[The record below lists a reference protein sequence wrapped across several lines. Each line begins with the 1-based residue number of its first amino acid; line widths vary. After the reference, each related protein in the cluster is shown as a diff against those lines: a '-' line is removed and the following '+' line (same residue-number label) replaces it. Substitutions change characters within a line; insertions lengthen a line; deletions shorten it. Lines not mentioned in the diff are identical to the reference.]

1 VLLVTHDN
9 RILDVADRILHL
21 EDGRLQSFTNAVAAN
36 TQHMMDVL
44 AQTYRK
50 GELSRHVKELSVPQF
65 AALLD
70 QATAECKEFQRVVE
84 MSNSDAFESMLE
96 GFIDAFTLKIGEIL
110 AADRVSLFLVDDE
123 RHELWSKVAQGG
135 SEKPLDIRIPIGA
148 GIAGHVARTGQSL
161 NVPDAYAEPLFN
173 RAVDQQTGYR
183 TRSILCVPLLDKR
196 GRTIAVAQLLNK
208 HGDVPFDAADERR
221 LAEFASSL
229 GVVLESWW
237 NMGRSGKAA
246 AGNGHVA

>member
-1 VLLVTHDN
+1 
-9 RILDVADRILHL
+9 
-21 EDGRLQSFTNAVAAN
+21 LQSFTNAVAAN

-50 GELSRHVKELSVPQF
+50 GELSRHVKELSLPEF

-70 QATAECKEFQRVVE
+70 QATSECEQFLSVVE

-96 GFIDAFTLKIGEIL
+96 GFIEAFALKIGEIL
-110 AADRVSLFLVDDE
+110 EADRVSLFLVDEE
-123 RHELWSKVAQGG
+123 RQELWSKVAQGG
-135 SEKPLDIRIPIGA
+135 GEKPLDIRIPIGA
-148 GIAGHVARTGQSL
+148 GIAGHVARTGESL

-173 RAVDQQTGYR
+173 RAVDQRTGYR
-183 TRSILCVPLLDKR
+183 TRSILCVPLADKR

-208 HGDVPFDAADERR
+208 SGERPFDAADERR
-221 LAEFASSL
+221 MGEFAASL

-237 NMGRSGKAA
+237 RMGR
-246 AGNGHVA
+246 AGRGARGDGRAV